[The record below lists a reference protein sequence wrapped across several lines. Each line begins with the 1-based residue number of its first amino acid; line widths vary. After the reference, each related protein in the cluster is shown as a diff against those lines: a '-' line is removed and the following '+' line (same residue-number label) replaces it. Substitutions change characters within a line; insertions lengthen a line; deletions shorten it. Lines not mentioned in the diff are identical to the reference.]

1 MFQFIKERPQLEN
14 KEDEYWEKINK
25 IEVENLKLEEETT
38 FAKQN
43 FLNYKSELER
53 LSRLSMLNEV
63 FDITVHDDMPTITKL
78 HLGKN
83 PNTGV
88 VNWDETS
95 AGFGHICLLLNY
107 ISLKNDIS
115 LGNIKIQPLGN
126 QSKIIVLQP
135 NKGSPV
141 ICKLNSPNEDVSYH
155 LIP

>member
-1 MFQFIKERPQLEN
+1 M
-14 KEDEYWEKINK
+14 
-25 IEVENLKLEEETT
+25 ENLKLEEETT

-63 FDITVHDDMPTITKL
+63 FNITVHDDMPTITKL

-95 AGFGHICLLLNY
+95 AGLGHVCLLLNY

-115 LGNIKIQPLGN
+115 LGNMKIQPLGN
-126 QSKIIVLQP
+126 LSKIVVLQQ
-135 NKGSPV
+135 NGADPV
-141 ICKLNSPNEDVSYH
+141 ICKLNSPNEDVRIIFFSETSH
-155 LIP
+155 LSLKNMG

>member
-1 MFQFIKERPQLEN
+1 MEKEE
-14 KEDEYWEKINK
+14 EIYWDKVNK
-25 IEVENLKLEEETT
+25 IEVENLRLEEETT

-53 LSRLSMLNEV
+53 LSRMSMLNEV
-63 FDITVHDDMPTITKL
+63 FEITVHEDMPTITKL

-95 AGFGHICLLLNY
+95 AGLGHLCLLVNY

-115 LGNIKIQPLGN
+115 LGNVKIIPLGN
-126 QSKIIVLQP
+126 QSKIVVFQP
-135 NKGSPV
+135 NGGDPV
-141 ICKLNSPNEDVSYH
+141 VCRLNNPNDDVTLFLLYL
-155 LIP
+155 LI